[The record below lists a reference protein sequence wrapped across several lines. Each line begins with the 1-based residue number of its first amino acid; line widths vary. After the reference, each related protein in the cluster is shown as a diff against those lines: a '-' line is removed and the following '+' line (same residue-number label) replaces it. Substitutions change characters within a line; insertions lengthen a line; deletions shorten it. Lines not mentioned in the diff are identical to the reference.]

1 MLLVF
6 LLIYTE
12 FKIKDT
18 VTPCFEEPL
27 NPVVA
32 IAEEQHAD
40 GPDKKFDCS
49 GFVQYCYKKAD
60 IKIPRSSM
68 DQYSQGLRIERED
81 TKPGDLI
88 FFTGSNS
95 SRRIPGHVGI
105 VRSIVNDSISF
116 IHVSS
121 SVGITINS
129 LHEPYYEKRFLG
141 LRRVE
146 T

>member
-12 FKIKDT
+12 YKIKDT
-18 VTPCFEEPL
+18 VTPCFDEPL

-32 IAEEQHAD
+32 IAEEQHSE

-60 IKIPRSSM
+60 KAIPRSSI
-68 DQYSQGLRIERED
+68 DQFSQGLRIGLEE

-105 VRSIVNDSISF
+105 VRSIVNDTISF

-121 SVGITINS
+121 SDGITINN
-129 LHEPYYEKRFLG
+129 LQEPYYEKRFLG

-146 T
+146 S